1 MGNQLL
7 TPVTD
12 KVTSTFRANDIIAGI
27 SEMQGFRNSM
37 EDTHIATTI
46 PSAPDHTL
54 FAVFDGHCGDAAAKF
69 AEKHFVDVLS
79 QSAEWLTYLAT
90 KSPVHLTDALTNCFI
105 RVDTDMRNDP
115 TIFDSGCTAVVVI
128 VTPVL
133 IVCANAGDSRA
144 VMSQFAMR
152 HPIALSHDHKP
163 ENPDEMA
170 RITTNGGYVQNGR
183 VNGNLAVSRGFG
195 DFELKPE
202 KPLVSCLPEFEV
214 HIRNHDQD
222 ELIIVACDGLWDV
235 FSNEGAIYEARDILA
250 EGETEM
256 SLVAEE
262 MLDQALNKG
271 SNDNISAI
279 VVKLS
284 SSFIGLRGGGG
295 VAARRHLRLQMQAES
310 TESDE

>member
-1 MGNQLL
+1 MGNHLL
-7 TPVTD
+7 APVTN
-12 KVTSTFRANDIIAGI
+12 KNTSHFAANGLEAGI

-54 FAVFDGHCGDAAAKF
+54 FAVFDGHCGVAAAKF

-105 RVDTDMRNDP
+105 RIDTDMRNDP
-115 TIFDSGCTAVVVI
+115 TILDAGCTAVVVI
-128 VTPVL
+128 VTPTM

-163 ENPDEMA
+163 DNPDESA
-170 RITTNGGYVQNGR
+170 RIVANGGFVNNGR
-183 VNGNLAVSRGFG
+183 VNGSLAVSRAFG
-195 DFELKPE
+195 DFELKPM
-202 KPLVSCLPEFEV
+202 VSGLPDFEI
-214 HIRNHDQD
+214 HMRNYDQD
-222 ELIIVACDGLWDV
+222 EMIILACDGLWDV
-235 FSNEGAIYEARDILA
+235 FSNEGAIYEVRDIFA
-250 EGETEM
+250 EGETDLR
-256 SLVAEE
+256 LVAEE
-262 MLDQALNKG
+262 MLDMSLNKG

-284 SSFIGLRGGGG
+284 STTTGQGGG
-295 VAARRHLRLQMQAES
+295 VAARRHLRAQM
-310 TESDE
+310 TNDHKFYD

>member
-1 MGNQLL
+1 MGNHLL
-7 TPVTD
+7 APVTN
-12 KVTSTFRANDIIAGI
+12 KNTSHFAANGLEAGI

-54 FAVFDGHCGDAAAKF
+54 FAVFDGHCGVAAAKF

-105 RVDTDMRNDP
+105 RIDTDMRNDP
-115 TIFDSGCTAVVVI
+115 TILDAGCTAVVVI
-128 VTPVL
+128 VTPTM

-163 ENPDEMA
+163 DNPDESA
-170 RITTNGGYVQNGR
+170 RIVANGGFVNNGR
-183 VNGNLAVSRGFG
+183 VNGSLAVSRAFG
-195 DFELKPE
+195 DFELKPM
-202 KPLVSCLPEFEV
+202 VSGLPDFEI
-214 HIRNHDQD
+214 HMRNYDQD
-222 ELIIVACDGLWDV
+222 EMIILACDGLWDV
-235 FSNEGAIYEARDILA
+235 FSNERAIYEVRDIFA
-250 EGETEM
+250 EGETDLR
-256 SLVAEE
+256 LVAEE
-262 MLDQALNKG
+262 MLDMSLNKG

-284 SSFIGLRGGGG
+284 STTTGLGGG
-295 VAARRHLRLQMQAES
+295 VAARRHLRAQM
-310 TESDE
+310 TNDHKFYD